1 MTHKWPDSSLWP
13 FSKREFM
20 LVNACAVLGLA
31 TVHGEAGALVYPVM
45 HKYIFV
51 LNCVEAHSSIY
62 LGQ

>member
-1 MTHKWPDSSLWP
+1 
-13 FSKREFM
+13 M

-31 TVHGEAGALVYPVM
+31 TVHGEAGASVYPVM